1 MSTVVTEN
9 KSESSGRN
17 NSAFHVRLLTC
28 LMILIGLTSCE
39 PKNEP
44 PTAILEVTPMS
55 LEVPAEIRMQVTG
68 EDPNGV
74 EDITQYILMI
84 GNETVKSKIPID
96 ITRTFHNVGTIKI
109 YGQVTDSENQINK
122 TEVQS
127 LELVLGPYIE
137 QIATLIND
145 NEISYLATVYKKT
158 GAQLEIKKDGA
169 SFLTLSIPDVNSSG
183 VDYQKIFKFS
193 PDGITKG
200 DYECVLK
207 ADNLE
212 KKNSVSVPNYKPTA
226 NFTGL
231 ELDMEQDGNISLT
244 LGGIN
249 DKNPEDVVYAS
260 YTDAKSMDGKTSTSL
275 SGNDL
280 KINALPNQTGD
291 YRVEVEYGSTTGGLE
306 KSVLTG
312 NITPHTWMY
321 LVNPF
326 VQPNDTTKAI
336 VWNNFSTPSQR
347 NAHFND
353 RLYNYDKTDEIENPD
368 WVCSDYVRAWKIA
381 FNGYPMEGLENN
393 NWHNIPAYDVTLR
406 IFNKPSHA
414 LGGVIM
420 GDYVSDI
427 ANWRFVET
435 QNDST
440 FSPNQI
446 KEWGTYEIEVYY
458 TRVIVDQI
466 QGEILDNL
474 PILKFVL
481 NDSGDWIDSGYR
493 HPDINLIEQRK
504 K

>member
-1 MSTVVTEN
+1 M
-9 KSESSGRN
+9 
-17 NSAFHVRLLTC
+17 
-28 LMILIGLTSCE
+28 LIGRYITKIRIVSLSVFVVLMAISGCE

-84 GNETVKSKIPID
+84 GTETVKSKTPID

-137 QIATLIND
+137 QTATLIND
-145 NEISYLATVYKKT
+145 NEISYSATVYKKT

-169 SFLTLSIPDVNSSG
+169 SFLTLTIPDVNSSG

-200 DYECVLK
+200 DYEYVLK
-207 ADNLE
+207 SDNLE

-226 NFTGL
+226 DLTGL

-244 LGGIN
+244 LGDIF
-249 DKNPEDVVYAS
+249 DKNPEDVAS
-260 YTDAKSMDGKTSTSL
+260 YTNAKSLDGKTSTSL

-280 KINALPNQTGD
+280 KIYALPNQTGD
-291 YRVEVEYGSTTGGLE
+291 YRVEIEYGSTAGGLE

-312 NITPHTWMY
+312 NIIPHTWKF

-336 VWNNFSTPSQR
+336 VWNNFSTSAQR
-347 NAHFND
+347 NAYFDD
-353 RLYNYDKTDEIENPD
+353 RLYNYDKTDEMDVPG
-368 WVCSDYVRAWKIA
+368 WVCANYGVELAIH
-381 FNGYPMEGLENN
+381 FNGYPMEGLEHNN
-393 NWHNIPAYDVTLR
+393 EHNIPMYIVYISGLNTTFHTID
-406 IFNKPSHA
+406 
-414 LGGVIM
+414 GVVM

-427 ANWRFVET
+427 TSWRFVEP
-435 QNDST
+435 QSDST
-440 FSPNQI
+440 YSANRLKELGTIWIIINYTYVVETETQGKVLTSFSL
-446 KEWGTYEIEVYY
+446 IE
-458 TRVIVDQI
+458 
-466 QGEILDNL
+466 
-474 PILKFVL
+474 FVL
-481 NDSGDWIDSGYR
+481 NDSGDWVDSGYR
-493 HPDINLIEQRK
+493 HPDINLVEQRNK
-504 K
+504 